1 MRQYRLISTARSPFL
16 PRHPVS
22 YFFFMAST
30 TPKRLEKI
38 AHDNITCSASKNS
51 AAARLQG
58 LLAQFERNDT
68 VLIVINAD
76 PDALASAMALKRLL
90 SYRVQ
95 SVTIGY
101 PNEIR
106 RLNNTTMVERL
117 KIPIERLHTLA
128 GREFSKRVL
137 VDSQPNHLPVFEKM
151 HFTAVIDH
159 HPITTGW
166 NADFIDIRPGYGAVS
181 SIMVEYLR
189 AANIKPSVAL
199 ATALYYGIKVDTQN
213 FQRQT
218 MQPADGISFRYLF
231 NHANLNLVRKFE
243 LSALRRS
250 ELRYFRIAL
259 AEVRSSKGKAFAHLG
274 KVSTPDI
281 IVIIADFFNHV
292 EGFDWVLVS
301 GLHNDKLVV
310 IFRCDGY
317 RKNAGKLAKK
327 MFGQHGSAGGH
338 REAARA
344 EVPLKSL
351 SLKEGADFTTQTLVR
366 LASALEKKP
375 SPAPA
380 KAAPAA

>member
-1 MRQYRLISTARSPFL
+1 
-16 PRHPVS
+16 
-22 YFFFMAST
+22 MAST

-38 AHDNITCSASKNS
+38 AQDNITCSPSKNS
-51 AAARLQG
+51 ALARLHG
-58 LLAQFERNDT
+58 FWAHFERTDN

-76 PDALASAMALKRLL
+76 PDALASAMAIKRLL

-106 RLNNTTMVERL
+106 RLNNITMVERL
-117 KIPIERLHTLA
+117 KIPIERLHALA
-128 GREFSKRVL
+128 GKEFSKRIL
-137 VDSQPNHLPVFEKM
+137 VDSQPTHLPVFEKM
-151 HFTAVIDH
+151 TFTAVIDH

-189 AANIKPSVAL
+189 AANIKPSVSL

-218 MQPADGISFRYLF
+218 VQPADGTSFRYLF
-231 NHANLNLVRKFE
+231 NIANLNLVRKFE

-259 AEVRSSKGKAFAHLG
+259 AEIKSSKGKAFAHLG
-274 KVSTPDI
+274 RVGTPDI

-292 EGFDWVLVS
+292 EGFDWVIVS
-301 GLHNDKLVV
+301 GQHGEKLVV
-310 IFRCDGY
+310 VFRCDGY

-327 MFGQHGSAGGH
+327 MFNQYGSAGGH

-344 EVPLKSL
+344 EMPMKSL
-351 SLKEGADFTTQTLVR
+351 PIKEGTEFTTQTLMR
-366 LASALEKKP
+366 LAARYEKK
-375 SPAPA
+375 
-380 KAAPAA
+380 